1 MFYQY
6 LLYPKYFCCLYLR
19 YPMHFAKKME
29 ILTNTILLDVKNW
42 HSCWTREAIFNN
54 TTMPDSSL
62 FTPFQKTQI
71 QIIDFEFFLPVPYPP
86 TPYGVAV
93 GEGVADSI
101 GEDVGVGS
109 ETAAALLISS
119 LY

>member
-62 FTPFQKTQI
+62 FTPFQKNPDTNKSLI
-71 QIIDFEFFLPVPYPP
+71 LNSFSPSP
-86 TPYGVAV
+86 TLQPLT
-93 GEGVADSI
+93 E
-101 GEDVGVGS
+101 
-109 ETAAALLISS
+109 
-119 LY
+119 